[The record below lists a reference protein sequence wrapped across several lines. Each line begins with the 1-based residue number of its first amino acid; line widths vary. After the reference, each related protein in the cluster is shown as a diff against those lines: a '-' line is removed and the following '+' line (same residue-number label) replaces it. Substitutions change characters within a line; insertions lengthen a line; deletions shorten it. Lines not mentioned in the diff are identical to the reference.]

1 MPSCWKVYD
10 WVGKIG
16 FLILAILAVIKE
28 YISSRIRFCRDIL
41 FYGFSA
47 VSNPPKIDETDRKI
61 LRALR
66 ADGRLTNLKLAEQV
80 GLSPTPCWN
89 RVKALEDAGV
99 IEGYAA
105 LLNQKALGLPD
116 TVMIEV
122 TLEHHD
128 DDTLARF
135 GEAITRLPQVVE
147 AFLVTGEYDYLIKVA
162 VAGTEGYEE
171 FLRKRL
177 YKLPGVRHSRSTFV
191 LKRLKHTPSVEP

>member
-1 MPSCWKVYD
+1 MV
-10 WVGKIG
+10 
-16 FLILAILAVIKE
+16 AEE
-28 YISSRIRFCRDIL
+28 YISSRIRFYRDIL

>member
-1 MPSCWKVYD
+1 MSPRLD
-10 WVGKIG
+10 
-16 FLILAILAVIKE
+16 
-28 YISSRIRFCRDIL
+28 D
-41 FYGFSA
+41 
-47 VSNPPKIDETDRKI
+47 TDRKI

-66 ADGRLTNLKLAEQV
+66 ADGRLTNIKLAEMI

-89 RVKALEDAGV
+89 RVRALEEAGV
-99 IEGYAA
+99 IEGYTA

-128 DDTLARF
+128 DDTLERF
-135 GEAITRLPQVVE
+135 GAQIAELPEVVE
-147 AFLVTGEYDYLIKVA
+147 AFLVTGDYDYLIKVA
-162 VAGTEGYEE
+162 VAGTEGYEQ

-191 LKRLKHTPSVEP
+191 LRRLKQTASVAP

>member
-1 MPSCWKVYD
+1 MR
-10 WVGKIG
+10 KIG
-16 FLILAILAVIKE
+16 FLIRAGLRRFEESNFCKILCQRD
-28 YISSRIRFCRDIL
+28 SSFN
-41 FYGFSA
+41 
-47 VSNPPKIDETDRKI
+47 NPSTKPTLPKLDDTDRKI

-66 ADGRLTNLKLAEQV
+66 ADGRLTNLKLAETV

-89 RVKALEDAGV
+89 RVKALEEAGV

-135 GEAITRLPQVVE
+135 GEEISRLPEVVE

-177 YKLPGVRHSRSTFV
+177 YKLRGVRHSRSTFV
-191 LKRLKHTPSVEP
+191 LRRLKHTPSVEP

>member
-1 MPSCWKVYD
+1 MST
-10 WVGKIG
+10 
-16 FLILAILAVIKE
+16 
-28 YISSRIRFCRDIL
+28 
-41 FYGFSA
+41 
-47 VSNPPKIDETDRKI
+47 PPKIDETDRKI

-89 RVKALEDAGV
+89 RVKALEEAGV

-135 GEAITRLPQVVE
+135 GEEITRLPEVVE

-177 YKLPGVRHSRSTFV
+177 YKLRGVRHSRSTFV
-191 LKRLKHTPSVEP
+191 LRRLKHTPSVEP